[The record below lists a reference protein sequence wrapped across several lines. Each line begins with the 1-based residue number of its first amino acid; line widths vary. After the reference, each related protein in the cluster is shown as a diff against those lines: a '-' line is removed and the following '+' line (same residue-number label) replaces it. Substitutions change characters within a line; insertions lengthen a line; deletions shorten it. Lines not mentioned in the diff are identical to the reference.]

1 MPTLCSPFASEP
13 NVGGAENP
21 CIGGRAG
28 AGGRL
33 GEAMS
38 RLSGGYPSAPRWSA
52 SPTPRAPRFRRSE
65 LAAVGRR
72 ELLRWVNRTV
82 GVDYVQVES
91 CADGVALA
99 QLIDAAYPDARVPLY
114 RLDFATRHEHDRARN
129 LEVVRATL
137 DRLDL
142 DVPLDVKEV
151 SRGVYRACD
160 EALRWLYLVVQRE
173 RPPSAT
179 RGYDGRARRL
189 EALQKRGYLARAP
202 SKSPGWRSAAS
213 WDERGSGGDPSCASP
228 SAAATPS
235 AYAYDP
241 ATPYA
246 TPSSSDAGSD
256 ARKRGSI
263 EIRARV
269 DRKSS
274 SFAAAS
280 RAPTREE
287 NDERTPEEATV
298 SVGNRTPA
306 SPIRT
311 PAARQTRVFF
321 AGAVPA
327 AVRPVGVAP
336 ALVVAATFP
345 ARALSIV
352 VGVRADAG
360 VRRRRRFGRSRLWR
374 RALPPHAGP
383 GRRLL
388 WRTRFLLLAM
398 VCRLRVPFLQLGC
411 YPPRCGRP
419 RRRRLAR
426 RRLQVGQRRRLGR
439 CVRRRVRRGAGVRGV
454 DALEDA
460 AALLAQ
466 VDELH
471 AHRSEPIQGPRLRPP
486 RRRGVTRVCVRCAR
500 L

>member
-256 ARKRGSI
+256 AAAGGGESADRSRSERASTGSL
-263 EIRARV
+263 RL
-269 DRKSS
+269 
-274 SFAAAS
+274 S
-280 RAPTREE
+280 RR
-287 NDERTPEEATV
+287 R
-298 SVGNRTPA
+298 
-306 SPIRT
+306 
-311 PAARQTRVFF
+311 
-321 AGAVPA
+321 
-327 AVRPVGVAP
+327 AVRRREKKTTRG
-336 ALVVAATFP
+336 
-345 ARALSIV
+345 R
-352 VGVRADAG
+352 
-360 VRRRRRFGRSRLWR
+360 RRRRRFPSGTEPRRARSEPPPRDKRASSSRARFPPPFGPRQHPPPAAARPSPSSRARAWTYRRSAVRGNPSARRRPGTKKKTVRDPPRSSRATRRTRHRRSRRVSTR
-374 RALPPHAGP
+374 RA
-383 GRRLL
+383 GR
-388 WRTRFLLLAM
+388 WTS
-398 VCRLRVPFLQLGC
+398 G
-411 YPPRCGRP
+411 
-419 RRRRLAR
+419 RRRRA
-426 RRLQVGQRRRLGR
+426 
-439 CVRRRVRRGAGVRGV
+439 
-454 DALEDA
+454 
-460 AALLAQ
+460 
-466 VDELH
+466 
-471 AHRSEPIQGPRLRPP
+471 
-486 RRRGVTRVCVRCAR
+486 
-500 L
+500 